1 MSNFMSLQIDEINM
15 YIIEQNTCLLLLFL
29 KINIHMLIASSKRFM
44 WYKCRISNKS
54 LKIFKRYCL
63 FLQIEI
69 HIYPY
74 STENIYSMVNLFLN
88 HLNQSKGKDTV
99 KYNVHFIPNVL
110 KIVNKDYTNYGN
122 MIYTILS
129 RTSFI
134 PTLHYFKIIIQCKIV
149 PYVIC
154 SNEWI
159 T

>member
-1 MSNFMSLQIDEINM
+1 
-15 YIIEQNTCLLLLFL
+15 
-29 KINIHMLIASSKRFM
+29 MLIASSKRFM

-88 HLNQSKGKDTV
+88 HLNQSKGNDTV

-122 MIYTILS
+122 IIYTILS

-134 PTLHYFKIIIQCKIV
+134 PTFTISK
-149 PYVIC
+149 
-154 SNEWI
+154 
-159 T
+159 